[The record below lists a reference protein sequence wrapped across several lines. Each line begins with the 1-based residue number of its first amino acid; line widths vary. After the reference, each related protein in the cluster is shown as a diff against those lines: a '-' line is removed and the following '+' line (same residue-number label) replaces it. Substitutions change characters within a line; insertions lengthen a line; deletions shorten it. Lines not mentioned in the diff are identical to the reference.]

1 MFSVLKIQ
9 NYTLQPY
16 SDLLILSEK
25 LEICRSNKTIS
36 GSFSV
41 QFTTLSPFQSD
52 YTHAKWQKGS
62 GINTLKKRKGCET
75 KWPAVGP

>member
-25 LEICRSNKTIS
+25 LERFVDQIRQVYI
-36 GSFSV
+36 V
-41 QFTTLSPFQSD
+41 
-52 YTHAKWQKGS
+52 
-62 GINTLKKRKGCET
+62 E
-75 KWPAVGP
+75 

>member
-1 MFSVLKIQ
+1 MLWIPRKCQSHDDLPLLMSYLMFSVLKIQ

-36 GSFSV
+36 V
-41 QFTTLSPFQSD
+41 
-52 YTHAKWQKGS
+52 HW
-62 GINTLKKRKGCET
+62 IKKFKCFCGVC
-75 KWPAVGP
+75 VNFVCVCIL